1 MDRVVISGISYNI
14 SALDGISEAEFIT
27 RCEGHYKTI
36 GKGRIDKM
44 KSDYKEL
51 KKHFTKKEEK
61 EEKKK
66 VKEIKKAED

>member
-27 RCEGHYKTI
+27 RCEGHYKII

-51 KKHFTKKEEK
+51 KKHFTKKE
-61 EEKKK
+61 KK